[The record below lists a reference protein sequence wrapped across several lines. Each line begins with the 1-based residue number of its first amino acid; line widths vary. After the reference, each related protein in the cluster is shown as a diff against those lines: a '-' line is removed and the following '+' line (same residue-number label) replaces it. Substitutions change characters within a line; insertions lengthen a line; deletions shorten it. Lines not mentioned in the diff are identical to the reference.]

1 MSRWRKAWTAA
12 SVGLVASAGLLT
24 MPAEAQTF
32 NLVVDYRCTDGIA
45 GSAPVTLTARVQ
57 IPTSVQTGS
66 MLSLGWTVEYTGTRR
81 FMSPDYFP
89 AGAQVSLVGNVKL
102 EGAWNGVLQP
112 RGVEEQGALQ
122 PNQRLE
128 APTGMSSEAHMTEEG
143 VIRLTPQNLTV
154 DFVPPAGEAIVNN
167 DALDRITY
175 KGPGWAYQGSLPM
188 QYGDYGRDVHT
199 TSNRTDEAVI
209 KFYGTGFEVLGRRMP
224 DVGRIRVIIDDDT
237 SAVVDT
243 SKTESGEPT
252 NVIQGNSTLWRR
264 DDLPYGFHRLAVRA
278 LDDAKNVHLD
288 AFKLL
293 TAEMINPPTLHR
305 ATCTITNNPGTVEIN
320 VGGASPDPTDTGTSS
335 PDPTDTGGPTDDPT
349 DTTSPTTSGS
359 PTNTATTPGHHAWPS
374 GNGHVSVVVP
384 GSTSTATVTT
394 SVNPTVTNYK
404 AQVASTPKGGV
415 DTGEAPEGAA
425 GSPGLLLGGSLL
437 LMGSVTGGLLMRRR
451 RAEHAGGMDR

>member
-1 MSRWRKAWTAA
+1 
-12 SVGLVASAGLLT
+12 

-32 NLVVDYRCTDGIA
+32 NLVVDYSCTDGVA
-45 GSAPVTLTARVQ
+45 GNAPVTLTARVK

-66 MLSLGWTVEYTGTRR
+66 MLSLGWAVEYTGTRR
-81 FMSPDYFP
+81 FMSPGYFP
-89 AGAQVSLVGNVKL
+89 PGAQVSLVGNVKL

-128 APTGMSSEAHMTEEG
+128 APEGMSSEAHMTEEG

-154 DFVPPAGEAIVNN
+154 DFVPPAGEEIVNN
-167 DALDRITY
+167 DELDRITY

-188 QYGDYGRDVHT
+188 QYGDHGRDLHT

-209 KFYGTGFEVLGRRMP
+209 KFHGTGFEVLGRRMP
-224 DVGRIRVIIDDDT
+224 DVGRIRVIIDDDE
-237 SAVVDT
+237 SAIVDT
-243 SKTESGEPT
+243 SRTETGEPT

-278 LDDAKNVHLD
+278 LDDGKNIHLD

-320 VGGASPDPTDTGTSS
+320 VGGSTPGPTDTGSPTST
-335 PDPTDTGGPTDDPT
+335 PTDTDPPTDDPT
-349 DTTSPTTSGS
+349 DTTSPTPSTS
-359 PTNTATTPGHHAWPS
+359 TTTPGRHPFPS
-374 GNGHVSVVVP
+374 ASGHVSVVVP
-384 GSTSTATVTT
+384 GATTTPTATPT
-394 SVNPTVTNYK
+394 VNPTVTNYK
-404 AQVASTPKGGV
+404 AQVLATPTGGV
-415 DTGEAPEGAA
+415 DTGEAPERET